1 MHKTPYLYAN
11 KDCGLIVLGLRSKCQ
26 EPINIPF
33 SCVSDNAIEAVD
45 EFAFLEGE
53 FTVSTDLFPAGDVSS
68 NLTETDACFSS
79 VHGNSS
85 PCFLFLGKKKKKKH
99 FPFLRVR
106 EFWEIVSLKGEGE
119 YKNTGGVSRI

>member
-1 MHKTPYLYAN
+1 MDLTTSRDIFYNNVLCIKPHIFMQIKIV
-11 KDCGLIVLGLRSKCQ
+11 DCIVLGLRSKCQ

-53 FTVSTDLFPAGDVSS
+53 FTVSTGDVSS

-85 PCFLFLGKKKKKKH
+85 PCFLFLGKKKKRNIFH
-99 FPFLRVR
+99 S
-106 EFWEIVSLKGEGE
+106 WELENSGELLA
-119 YKNTGGVSRI
+119 

>member
-1 MHKTPYLYAN
+1 MQIKIV
-11 KDCGLIVLGLRSKCQ
+11 DCIVLGLRSKCQ

-33 SCVSDNAIEAVD
+33 CCVSDNAIEAVD

-68 NLTETDACFSS
+68 NFTETDSCFSS

-85 PCFLFLGKKKKKKH
+85 PCFLF
-99 FPFLRVR
+99 
-106 EFWEIVSLKGEGE
+106 
-119 YKNTGGVSRI
+119 